1 MNNTTAINPNY
12 NPSGL
17 SDVLDAITLSDLFDA
32 EDEKVIRELLDR
44 KHRAKTEDQQ
54 KEMNTVIF
62 RYINTRNVYQ
72 KISAKGLTV
81 KYIYDLIILYY
92 ENQTR

>member
-1 MNNTTAINPNY
+1 MNNTTAINPNN